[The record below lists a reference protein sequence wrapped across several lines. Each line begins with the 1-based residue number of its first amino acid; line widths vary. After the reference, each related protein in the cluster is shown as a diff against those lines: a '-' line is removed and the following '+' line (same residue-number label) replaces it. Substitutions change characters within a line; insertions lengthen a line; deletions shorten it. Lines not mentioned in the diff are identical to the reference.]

1 MLITSL
7 SDIDGTNGK
16 INIKEKVVPIW
27 NQYYGVTNQFKV
39 AGIDMILMDE
49 EVV

>member
-16 INIKEKVVPIW
+16 INIKVKVVSIW
-27 NQYYGVTNQFKV
+27 NQYYGVTNQSKV
-39 AGIDMILMDE
+39 DGIDMILMDE
-49 EVV
+49 EV